1 VADWRQ
7 IQARIRKAKATP
19 EPVAQLEK
27 LFERTHD
34 GMVAYEIARLA
45 EQASQ
50 TADAVRWYTAAAERF
65 RREEWKKKAEEA
77 LQKLGAELPPV
88 PEPPRPTPSA
98 RLDLQSRSAQP
109 EPQPFSDSES
119 GYLPGPEPPLASAL
133 PAQEPS
139 GEALEPSRPA
149 AAPAAQPA
157 KKGRRRR
164 RGGRRHRKLGR
175 GTAPAAAVPAPMAE
189 PPAIP
194 SPELS
199 EAEALPTP
207 EPEPAPEPAGE
218 PVRLAPAWA
227 TYARTGE
234 PALASRL
241 AKLEARLRRL
251 LACPPHALDQAEQA
265 PVGPGV
271 FLLSDSDLQSLY
283 YVEACKTLRGAL
295 SQLARGRSRAAH
307 REGRSLRA
315 RLADHLGIGETRVS
329 RYLKESCV
337 VRWLQLDE
345 DAGALAHFAVAVLT
359 PALNEVE
366 PE

>member
-7 IQARIRKAKATP
+7 IQARIRKAKASP
-19 EPVAQLEK
+19 EPVARLEQ
-27 LFERTHD
+27 LFERTRD
-34 GMVAYEIARLA
+34 GMVAYELARLA
-45 EQASQ
+45 EQSGQLAE
-50 TADAVRWYTAAAERF
+50 AARWYTTAVERF
-65 RREEWKKKAEEA
+65 RREEWRKKAEEA
-77 LQKLGAELPPV
+77 LRKLGAEVPP
-88 PEPPRPTPSA
+88 A
-98 RLDLQSRSAQP
+98 P
-109 EPQPFSDSES
+109 EPQPFSES
-119 GYLPGPEPPLASAL
+119 AYIPAEPPEPLPGPVL
-133 PAQEPS
+133 PVPESP
-139 GEALEPSRPA
+139 GEIPQPVS
-149 AAPAAQPA
+149 AAPAQPA
-157 KKGRRRR
+157 KRGRRRR
-164 RGGRRHRKLGR
+164 RGGRRHRGR
-175 GTAPAAAVPAPMAE
+175 GRPAGAPVAAPAPAAE
-189 PPAIP
+189 PRAIP

-199 EAEALPTP
+199 EAEILPATEREA
-207 EPEPAPEPAGE
+207 EPESEPTAE

-251 LACPPHALDQAEQA
+251 LACPPHPLDQAEEA
-265 PVGPGV
+265 PVGPGI

-295 SQLARGRSRAAH
+295 AQLARGRARAAH

-315 RLADHLGIGETRVS
+315 RLAEHLDIGETRVS

-359 PALNEVE
+359 PVLNEVG